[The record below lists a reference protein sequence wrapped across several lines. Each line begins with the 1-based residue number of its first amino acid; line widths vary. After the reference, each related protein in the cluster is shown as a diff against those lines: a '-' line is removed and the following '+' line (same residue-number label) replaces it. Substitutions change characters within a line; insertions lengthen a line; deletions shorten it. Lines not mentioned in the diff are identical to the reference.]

1 MSQSDRAIKKL
12 ATQLA
17 RLDREVKSWRGAQAD
32 YTSIE
37 GGTMD
42 INDSDGK
49 LVSRVGYQED
59 GSGATRF
66 FDGPI
71 PPVPSGVTASSDG
84 PIIQATWDGTF
95 EGGAEATYD
104 LAYLEVAATQI
115 DDDTN
120 VSFATITAKEGA
132 SASVVADVTGDW
144 VVAVR
149 SVSQA
154 GKKSEFATAGTVE
167 VKLTDVAGAIEAVQD
182 SANGK
187 NKVTYSDRPP
197 TPADPGI
204 FDDTWFVGQVGR
216 PEDIIEATNLATN
229 PSFQSLALSL
239 GEGNISTRAGAVAAL
254 SNDWSSSGSTSLK
267 ISGGT
272 SWYTAGY
279 VAVAEGDFL
288 AQSKGKTFTAS
299 IDFHLEAAHDDTI
312 RSASRR
318 LTVNV
323 QRGGSMQYEFAA
335 SNKAGAAAGTTER
348 LSVTFTVPVDAE
360 AWNVTAFNGSQTS
373 TSYWDSLDIAEVAS
387 SRPYFDG
394 DTPSGETDNES
405 HYRWTGTPHA
415 STSEKYLPALDIGD
429 SDNWNII
436 EQYRHD
442 GNGWVKVELSHYVFS
457 TVDLGK
463 ATVGE
468 LDGIRIMAR
477 TMTSEVFT
485 GTAFEGYFFKGTTF
499 ETTNGSEFSDRGL
512 FMYDNDGNARIQAPT
527 DGSDFT
533 INAEIVARSLTSVG
547 RASFLSEDNRIE
559 SGAGLVL
566 AAGVGD
572 PPSPPVVST
581 YYPTINPPA
590 LEGGA
595 TASGLAYGDG
605 LFWRAV
611 DAGSGLDHLDR
622 IEGIDAD
629 GVVQRTIPLDLF
641 WARNG
646 LTVIGDELFAL
657 GRRDD
662 LPASTRNNSRWVRVF
677 GLDGTYKRQW
687 EYKEYGSGTYQPG
700 IGQDEN
706 GNLLIA
712 QCWKTG
718 ELTWRAYNKTTGAV
732 TNQFDATDRTRSD
745 VSGIYVGSADFG
757 APRTLISKD
766 KRENLNHL
774 VCLSPTGAY
783 LPDESWISP
792 GKTPVKGVVWDGEKF
807 YSVNTDGVIS
817 EYSTLSTGGGY
828 ESPWWAVYRWAK
840 DVDNDLTMDL
850 SSRISPP
857 ARFEWPR
864 RARLKLSAP
873 NLPIG
878 VGEIAPSLA
887 HQDTTPTR
895 TDFRS
900 PNWWSVTGEPVAHYY
915 ELPADWESYGV
926 PGDDNSFPDG
936 EPSTLT
942 AASGLFEV
950 KGDGSGHWGP
960 LVFNPDGTM
969 SSSAVPEWVPITTF
983 KTGFGPQTWGDVP
996 AYRIWPDG
1004 KVEWRG
1010 VVAGTMTGTAVI
1022 LTMPDKAI
1030 PANPKNKAAATNSL
1044 TDRDAVVRVEFSP
1057 AADSTALRVYT
1068 SGADRTWVS
1077 LDELYYYL
1085 T

>member
-1 MSQSDRAIKKL
+1 MSLYS
-12 ATQLA
+12 
-17 RLDREVKSWRGAQAD
+17 RLDRLAAD
-32 YTSIE
+32 VEKLNRQVTAVANSPQSQRTSVE
-37 GGTMD
+37 GGSID
-42 INDSDGK
+42 FNDADGN
-49 LVSRVGYQED
+49 LMAIVGGQDD
-59 GSGATRF
+59 GSNTIRHV
-66 FDGPI
+66 DGPV
-71 PPVPSGVTASSDG
+71 PPVPSGLTAHVDG
-84 PIIQATWDGTF
+84 PIVQVSWDGTF
-95 EGGAEATYD
+95 EDADEATYD
-104 LAYLEVAATQI
+104 WSHLEVVAVGP
-115 DDDTN
+115 DNTN
-120 VSFATITAKEGA
+120 LRATIN
-132 SASVVADVTGDW
+132 DVTGATANLAATVSGEW
-144 VVAVR
+144 AVVAR
-149 SVSQA
+149 SVSRA
-154 GKKSEFATAGTVE
+154 EKRSLDGDAGTVE
-167 VKLTDVAGAIEAVQD
+167 VKLVDIDGAIDAVQD

-197 TPADPGI
+197 TPDDPGI

-216 PEDIIEATNLATN
+216 PEDIIEGRNLARN
-229 PSFQSLALSL
+229 PGAHPDGTPWGWAGGSGVVAEMSSH
-239 GEGNISTRAGAVAAL
+239 TRGGLDVARATYL
-254 SNDWSSSGSTSLK
+254 SGSSYLCLTSVADYSDPNNVAPVTPGDV
-267 ISGGT
+267 IS
-272 SWYTAGY
+272 ARM
-279 VAVAEGDFL
+279 L
-288 AQSKGKTFTAS
+288 
-299 IDFHLEAAHDDTI
+299 
-312 RSASRR
+312 
-318 LTVNV
+318 
-323 QRGGSMQYEFAA
+323 
-335 SNKAGAAAGTTER
+335 
-348 LSVTFTVPVDAE
+348 
-360 AWNVTAFNGSQTS
+360 
-373 TSYWDSLDIAEVAS
+373 VAS
-387 SRPYFDG
+387 SVERSVALRIGFRTASGGFAAWSSIGPYVSVPADGDLVELKIEAQTVPSNAAYAYVHTTSAPGVGTWIEGTRAMFEVSPTVSTYFDG
-394 DTPSGETDNES
+394 DTPSGATDNES

-442 GNGWVKVELSHYVFS
+442 GTGWVKVELSHYVFS

-463 ATVGE
+463 ATIGE

-485 GTAFEGYFFKGTTF
+485 GTAFEGYIFKGTTF
-499 ETTNGSEFSDRGL
+499 QTTNGSEFSDRGL

-792 GKTPVKGVVWDGEKF
+792 GKTPVKGMVWDGEKF

-828 ESPWWAVYRWAK
+828 ESPWWAVYRWSK

-926 PGDDNSFPDG
+926 PGDDNSFPGG
-936 EPSTLT
+936 EPSTL
-942 AASGLFEV
+942 AASSGLFEV

-969 SSSAVPEWVPITTF
+969 TSSQIPEWVPITTF

-1030 PANPKNKAAATNSL
+1030 PANPKNKVAATNSL

-1057 AADSTALRVYT
+1057 VADSTALRVYT